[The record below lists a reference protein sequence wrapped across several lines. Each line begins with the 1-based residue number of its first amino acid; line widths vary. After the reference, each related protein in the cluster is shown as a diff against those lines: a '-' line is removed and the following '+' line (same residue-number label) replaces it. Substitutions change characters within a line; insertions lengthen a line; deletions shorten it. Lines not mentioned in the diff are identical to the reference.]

1 MNRHQADTEHG
12 PWTELAVGHAM
23 DSLEPEDEQSFRAHL
38 PGCAVCAGV
47 VADTR
52 VVMGHLAYAVEP
64 MEPPASLRSDIRA
77 AIASTERR
85 PSEPVRVS
93 SRRRRRS
100 VSRLTSRPWMA
111 VAAGLALL
119 MTLSV
124 WNVVLQAGNRSQ
136 QRRLAQASLITN
148 CLREVGC
155 RTVELR
161 TPNSDQPRATALV
174 RARDVQ
180 LIASELPR
188 NDIDAEI
195 YVLWQRGSDNRLV
208 PLNSFDITRPG
219 ATVVSARLSSG
230 LNRLSGLAVSRE
242 PGRRTPV
249 APSETVAIGTLNG

>member
-1 MNRHQADTEHG
+1 MSRQQADTGHDS
-12 PWTELAVGHAM
+12 WTELAVGHAM
-23 DSLEPEDEQSFRAHL
+23 DALEPEDDQSFRVHL
-38 PGCAVCAGV
+38 PGCGVCAGV

-64 MEPPASLRSDIRA
+64 VEPPPSLRTDIRA

-85 PSEPVRVS
+85 PAEPVPISS
-93 SRRRRRS
+93 SRRRRS
-100 VSRLTSRPWMA
+100 VPRFASRPWMA
-111 VAAGLALL
+111 VAAGLAVL
-119 MTLSV
+119 MALSV

-136 QRRLAQASLITN
+136 ERRLAQASLITN

-161 TPNSDQPRATALV
+161 TPNSDQPKATALV
-174 RARDVQ
+174 RARDIQ
-180 LIASELPR
+180 LIATELPR
-188 NDIDAEI
+188 NDTAAEI

-219 ATVVSARLSSG
+219 ATVIRARLSAD
-230 LNRLSGLAVSRE
+230 LNKFGALAVSRE

-249 APSETVAIGTLNG
+249 APSETVAIGTVSA